1 VQSYLMDAYTGYAA
15 STMAAATILRSILG
29 ALVPLAGQ
37 PMYEKLGIGWG
48 NSLLAFLALVMT
60 PMPWVFWRYG
70 EVVRTKW
77 VVKLD

>member
-1 VQSYLMDAYTGYAA
+1 MDAYTGYAA